1 MFYLGVRGSVC
12 VCVRACVCVCVCV
25 CVRAC
30 VIQRCNSFRTTD
42 SYIATIHGIV
52 AIIVIV
58 NIMLKEKIVDIVIS
72 QGGGRI
78 THDNKLIRR
87 VIVLRDKYE

>member
-1 MFYLGVRGSVC
+1 MC
-12 VCVRACVCVCVCV
+12 ACVRACVCVCVCV
-25 CVRAC
+25 CAHARAR

-58 NIMLKEKIVDIVIS
+58 NIMLKEKIVDIVIFTS
-72 QGGGRI
+72 WRSPN
-78 THDNKLIRR
+78 T
-87 VIVLRDKYE
+87 

>member
-1 MFYLGVRGSVC
+1 MC
-12 VCVRACVCVCVCV
+12 ACVRACVCVCGCV
-25 CVRAC
+25 CAR

-58 NIMLKEKIVDIVIS
+58 NIMLKEKIVDIVIFTS
-72 QGGGRI
+72 WRSHN
-78 THDNKLIRR
+78 T
-87 VIVLRDKYE
+87 